1 MSHGNSSVLGR
12 MGAFVARR
20 RWWVIGFWL
29 IAVAALNLAVPQI
42 EHTAAEKSA
51 AFLPHHMPSVDA
63 LRDMSTDFGSPA
75 STAVG
80 NVVLAADRGVGPAE
94 TRFYGEM
101 VRRLTADTDNV
112 AYVLDM
118 YGNPATRDS
127 ALSRDG
133 KAVTVMV
140 VAQGDVGST
149 RAHHSTVE
157 IRSEIDAIPRPA
169 GLDVYY
175 TGASP
180 TLADLF
186 SSIDV
191 SLLIITVVSML
202 LITVMLLI
210 AYRSLWAALVP
221 LITIGIGLGVARA
234 IISAL
239 GDGDIL
245 SISNFTIA
253 IMTALLLG
261 AGTDYAIFLIA
272 GYHDARRAGQDPT
285 AADPWGAIA
294 TASGRVSPI
303 LVASA
308 LTIAAAAG
316 AMGFAK
322 VGMFAT
328 AGPPTA
334 IGVLVILA
342 VSLTLTPAL
351 MAVAAGRGRLEPRA
365 DTERRWRRRGVA
377 VIRHRG
383 PLAAA
388 SLVVLIALAMVIPT
402 MRVSFD
408 EESVQLYANDST
420 RGYDAVYQHFG
431 VNEILPE
438 YLVVRADHDMRNTN
452 DLAALEMMAMAVSKL
467 PDIAHVRSI
476 TRPDGAPIPEASTGY
491 QVGQVGSRLD
501 DAHRQVLEATPQLR
515 QLASGVGDLRDGAD
529 SAAARLPEL
538 VAGTDQV
545 VSLADGVLDTA
556 DSAER
561 IVAAASGGSLDLPQG
576 VRALS
581 VLADVLGTLIRD
593 VSQSNS
599 STLAAA
605 TRLQDVFGPMLTA
618 APDATCATDPRC
630 LAARAAFRVFDS
642 ATAGRA
648 SQALREVS
656 SIAGVP
662 GEVVARASAALP
674 EIRTGLVRVQA
685 LLDRLGGRSI
695 EQVRGDLGR
704 LTAGMAELTDGMNRL
719 AAGLRQV
726 KDGTDKTVALTARLT
741 AGLGEA
747 GGYLQ
752 TMARDTTSGPGAGF
766 YLPAQGLSDPRFVAG
781 SKLLLS
787 PTGHTAR
794 MLVIRSDNPYGH
806 RALGDVGRVA
816 DAARTAATGTVLERA
831 EVSSTGLASLSA
843 DMSDQV
849 DRDFALYALV
859 AILAVFAILCVLLRS
874 LLAPALLVLAVILSF
889 GATVGVS
896 VLVWQH
902 LLGIDLDWSVIPI
915 AFMALVAVGADYSM
929 LFASRIREHS
939 STGMISGIVRGFGS
953 TGGVITTAGIVFA
966 VTMFALMSAT
976 VVNLLQLGFTIGVGL
991 ILDVVIVRTILVPAA
1006 MAVIGN
1012 RVWWPAKV

>member
-1 MSHGNSSVLGR
+1 MSHGHSSVLGR
-12 MGAFVARR
+12 TGEFVARR

-29 IAVAALNLAVPQI
+29 IAVAGLNLAVPQI

-80 NVVLAADRGVGPAE
+80 NVVLATDRDIGPAE
-94 TRFYGEM
+94 TTFYGEL
-101 VRRLTADTDNV
+101 VRRLAADTDNV

-127 ALSRDG
+127 ARSPDG
-133 KAVTVMV
+133 KAVTAMV

-157 IRSEIDAIPRPA
+157 IRSQIDAIPRPP

-191 SLLIITVVSML
+191 SLLIITVVSLL

-210 AYRSLWAALVP
+210 AYRSLVAALVP
-221 LITIGIGLGVARA
+221 LITIGVGLGVARP

-239 GDGDIL
+239 GAGEVV

-272 GYHDARRAGQDPT
+272 GYHDARRAGEDPST
-285 AADPWGAIA
+285 AIA

-308 LTIAAAAG
+308 LTIAAAAA

-328 AGPPTA
+328 SGPPTA

-351 MAVAAGRGRLEPRA
+351 MAVAAGRGHLEPRA
-365 DTERRWRRRGVA
+365 DTERRWRRRGA
-377 VIRHRG
+377 QVIRHRG

-420 RGYDAVYQHFG
+420 RGYDAVLKHFG

-491 QVGQVGSRLD
+491 QVGQVGGRLD
-501 DAHRQVLEATPQLR
+501 DAHRQVLDATPQLR
-515 QLASGVGDLRDGAD
+515 QLASGVTDLRDGAD
-529 SAAARLPEL
+529 SAAARLPDL

-545 VSLADGVLDTA
+545 VSLADGVLGAAGTA
-556 DSAER
+556 DR
-561 IVAAASGGSLDLPQG
+561 IVAAASGGSLNLPQG

-581 VLADVLGTLIRD
+581 VLADVLGDLIRD

-605 TRLQDVFGPMLTA
+605 ARLQDVFGPMLTA
-618 APDATCATDPRC
+618 APDATCRTDPRC
-630 LAARAAFRVFDS
+630 LAARAAFGMFDQ

-648 SQALREVS
+648 SRALREVS
-656 SIAGVP
+656 AIAGVP
-662 GEVVARASAALP
+662 AEVVARATAALP
-674 EIRTGLVRVQA
+674 EIRTGLRQIQA
-685 LLDRLGGRSI
+685 LLDGLGGRSI
-695 EQVRGDLGR
+695 EQMRGDLGR
-704 LTAGMAELTDGMNRL
+704 LTAGMSELTGGMNRL
-719 AAGLRQV
+719 ADGLRQV

-741 AGLGEA
+741 AGLGQA

-781 SKLLLS
+781 SRLLLS

-794 MLVIRSDNPYGH
+794 MLVIRSDNPYGY
-806 RALGDVGRVA
+806 RALRDVGRIA
-816 DAARTAATGTVLERA
+816 DTARTAAAGTVLERA

-849 DRDFALYALV
+849 DRDFALYAIV

-874 LLAPALLVLAVILSF
+874 LLAPALLVLAVVLSF
-889 GATVGVS
+889 SATVGVS

-939 STGMISGIVRGFGS
+939 STGMIGGIVRGFGS

-976 VVNLLQLGFTIGVGL
+976 VINLLQLGFTIGVGL
-991 ILDVVIVRTILVPAA
+991 ILDVVIVRTVLVPAA

-1012 RVWWPAKV
+1012 RVWWPARV